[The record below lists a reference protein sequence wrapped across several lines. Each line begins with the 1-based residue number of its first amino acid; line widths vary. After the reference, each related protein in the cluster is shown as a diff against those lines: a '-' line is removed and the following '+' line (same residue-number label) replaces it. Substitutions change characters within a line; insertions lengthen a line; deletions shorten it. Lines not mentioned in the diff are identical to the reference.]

1 MITLFGVTSI
11 MSLILA
17 AGAVE
22 ADNYLIGFG
31 FAVFGIVTGM
41 ITILSQEKE
50 KQVQLYYKED

>member
-17 AGAVE
+17 TGAVE
-22 ADNYLIGFG
+22 ADNYLIGLS
-31 FAVFGIVTGM
+31 FAVLGIVTGM

>member
-17 AGAVE
+17 TGAVE

>member
-41 ITILSQEKE
+41 ITILSQKKE